1 VRVVKIVLAAVAAL
15 VVLLVVAVAIFAATF
30 DPNSYKGL
38 VADTFAAR
46 TGRALA
52 IDQELRLAYFP
63 WLAVETGGVT
73 IGSAAAFGGAAQ
85 PFATARRVAARVKL
99 LPLLSRRF
107 EVGTVELE
115 GLTLNLARDAALNRN
130 WQDLVDAANASVPA
144 NQAEPAASAAA
155 GGNDFAIEGVRIVD
169 GTVYWRENTDELRY
183 SVTNLTL
190 TTGGVGSGE
199 PVAFDA
205 SLNFADATSGLTAA
219 FAASAVVAAASNGP
233 VTATDVDAR
242 ITVAEDGGAPAR
254 TLEASATRVVFD
266 GAADSL
272 AVEGLATELAG
283 VRAAWQLAG
292 TSLSTAPALRG
303 SVAID
308 SADIETVFEQ
318 LQLSPP
324 ASLEASE
331 LGTVALAAQFSVL
344 TEPQSVQLSDV
355 TAELLGMRVSGEGS
369 LTGGNELAGRVVV
382 AEFTPNAAVQALLR
396 SAVPP
401 TVDVAA
407 LGALALDTRFDTNL
421 ESGRAA
427 LRDFELRALGATIEG
442 TLEGLPGERGNVF
455 RGSIETSRFSAE
467 SIAKAFAALLP
478 PNLAA
483 SELGM
488 VELATTFNF
497 DAGADVLT
505 VAPLRAE
512 AFGLRASG
520 ELTARNVSRA
530 AIWTGTA
537 NVAQFSPQEL
547 LERFGLPRQPTSDP
561 TAFTRA
567 TLASRFTIT
576 KDGAALDDVVL
587 GLDETTIKGTFALH
601 DFAAPAFEF
610 ALDVDRVDA
619 DRYLPPKARD
629 AQAGEQTA
637 GDIALPQNNTMN
649 VDGTMQVGSLKL
661 AGMQFADVGSRIS
674 IGNGDLKLENARARL
689 YGGTFAGN
697 FEVHAAGNEP
707 GLALDGRASGI
718 ALEPL
723 IAALT
728 GGEPSFSGTGSFDL
742 RLAGQG
748 RTVIENVQTAGGSVS
763 FEMLAGAVKGFNL
776 GRTLCSAYNVTQRAP
791 PPPELP
797 AVTSYE
803 FIKGSSVVA
812 AGSATTNDLL
822 ARTSFMDINGAGS
835 LKLVEQ
841 ELDYELDAKLTAP
854 IEIENCAT
862 LDQFVGG
869 AVPFRIRG
877 KVTEPAITP
886 DFSKLV
892 RQQLREE
899 VRDRLQE
906 RIQDRLRDILR

>member
-1 VRVVKIVLAAVAAL
+1 MKIVLAAVAAL
-15 VVLLVVAVAIFAATF
+15 AVLLVVAVAIFAATF
-30 DPNSYKGL
+30 DPNSYKSF
-38 VADTFAAR
+38 VTDTFAAR
-46 TGRALA
+46 TGRALS
-52 IDQELRLAYFP
+52 IDEELRLAYFP
-63 WLAVETGGVT
+63 WVAVETGGVM
-73 IGSAAAFGGAAQ
+73 IGSADAFGGATQ

-107 EVGTVELE
+107 EIGTVELE
-115 GLTLNLARDAALNRN
+115 GLTLNLARDASSNGN
-130 WQDLVDAANASVPA
+130 WQDLVDAARASTPVDQTDPG
-144 NQAEPAASAAA
+144 ASPAA

-169 GTVYWRENTDELRY
+169 GTVHWRENTDELRY
-183 SVTNLTL
+183 SATNLTL
-190 TTGGVGSGE
+190 TTGSVGSGE

-205 SLNFADATSGLTAA
+205 ALNFADATSGLTAA
-219 FAASAVVAAASNGP
+219 FAASAVVAAAPSGP
-233 VTATDVDAR
+233 VTATDIEASV
-242 ITVAEDGGAPAR
+242 TVAEAGSAPAR
-254 TLEASATRVVFD
+254 TLEATATRIVFD
-266 GAADSL
+266 RAADSL
-272 AVEGLATELAG
+272 AVEGLATEIAG

-292 TSLSTAPALRG
+292 TTLSTAPAVRG
-303 SVAID
+303 SVTVD
-308 SADIETVFEQ
+308 SAEIETVVEQ
-318 LQLSPP
+318 LRLSAP
-324 ASLEASE
+324 APIEPSQ
-331 LGTVALAAQFSVL
+331 LGTVTLAAEFSVQ
-344 TEPQSVQLSDV
+344 TDPQSVQLSGV

-369 LTGGNELAGRVVV
+369 LASGKELAGHVVV
-382 AEFTPNAAVQALLR
+382 AEFTPNAAVLALLR

-401 TVDVAA
+401 TVDIAA
-407 LGALALDTRFDTNL
+407 LGALALDARFDTNL

-427 LRDFELRALGATIEG
+427 LRDFELKALGATIDG
-442 TLEGLPGERGNVF
+442 TIEGLPGERGNVF
-455 RGSIETSRFSAE
+455 RGNIQTSRFSAE
-467 SIAKAFAALLP
+467 SMVKAFAALLP

-488 VELATTFNF
+488 IELATSFNF

-512 AFGLRASG
+512 AFGLRTSG
-520 ELTARNVSRA
+520 EITARNVSRA
-530 AIWTGTA
+530 AVWTGTA

-561 TAFTRA
+561 NALTRA

-576 KDGAALDDVVL
+576 KDGAELDEVVL
-587 GLDETTIKGTFALH
+587 ALDETTIRGTFALQ
-601 DFAAPAFEF
+601 DFAAPAFTF
-610 ALDVDRVDA
+610 ALNVDSVDA

-629 AQAGEQTA
+629 AQAGEQSA
-637 GDIALPQNNTMN
+637 GDIALPENNAMN
-649 VDGTMQVGSLKL
+649 VDGTMQLGSLKL
-661 AGMQFADVGSRIS
+661 AGMQFADVGGRIS
-674 IGNGDLKLENARARL
+674 IGGGDLKLENARARL

-697 FEVHAAGNEP
+697 FNVHAAGNEP

-728 GGEPSFSGTGSFDL
+728 GGEPNFGGTGSFDL
-742 RLAGQG
+742 RLAGKG

-776 GRTLCSAYNVTQRAP
+776 GRTLCSAYNVTQRAAA
-791 PPPELP
+791 PPELP

-803 FIKGSSVVA
+803 FIKGSAVVA
-812 AGSATTNDLL
+812 AGTATTNDLL
-822 ARTSFMDINGAGS
+822 ARTAFMDINGAGV

-869 AVPFRIRG
+869 ELPFRIRG

-899 VRDRLQE
+899 VRDRLQD